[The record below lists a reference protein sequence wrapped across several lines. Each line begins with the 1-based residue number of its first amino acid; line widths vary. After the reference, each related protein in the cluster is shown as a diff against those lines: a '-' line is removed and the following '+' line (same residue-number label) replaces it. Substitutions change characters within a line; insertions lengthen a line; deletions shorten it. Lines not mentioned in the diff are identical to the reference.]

1 MTNTIVAMV
10 ELEMKVNENPLAGPE
25 FAVALDDPGLAAEA
39 AATAFALAL
48 FDGALILIVRRRGK
62 NGTRN
67 IWEGIHTN

>member
-1 MTNTIVAMV
+1 
-10 ELEMKVNENPLAGPE
+10 
-25 FAVALDDPGLAAEA
+25 LDDPGLAAEA